1 MFSLSINPGMEL
13 ILNPE
18 KLGEALEDMGFKQ
31 ISPDGGGH
39 WVLYAIYIL
48 YTSYIYKMWSG
59 FNFELCK
66 IKLTLTRAPL
76 GCHIPWIS
84 WFGIWDAFGPL
95 PRSADQI
102 PFARQAQLLE
112 EAEVSKEQ
120 RKKLLADI
128 EEMIPVV
135 HDIPRYVGS
144 WHVGILQP

>member
-1 MFSLSINPGMEL
+1 
-13 ILNPE
+13 
-18 KLGEALEDMGFKQ
+18 
-31 ISPDGGGH
+31 
-39 WVLYAIYIL
+39 
-48 YTSYIYKMWSG
+48 MWSG

-76 GCHIPWIS
+76 GCRMPWIS

-102 PFARQAQLLE
+102 PFARQANLLE

-144 WHVGILQP
+144 